1 MASALIHIAVAS
13 EVNKKVNRD
22 RSKLLI
28 GSIAPDLAKIM
39 GEEKERSHFIKK
51 H

>member
-1 MASALIHIAVAS
+1 MFIVGIGVVYVASALIHIAVAS
-13 EVNKKVNRD
+13 EVNKKVKRD

-39 GEEKERSHFIKK
+39 CE
-51 H
+51 